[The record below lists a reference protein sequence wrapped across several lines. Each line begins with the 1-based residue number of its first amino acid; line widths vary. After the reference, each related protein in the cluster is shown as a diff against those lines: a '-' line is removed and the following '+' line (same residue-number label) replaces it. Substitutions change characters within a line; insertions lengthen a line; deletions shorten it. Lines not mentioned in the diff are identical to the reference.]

1 MLLLLLLSLVLLVA
15 FLYGPRFTE
24 NDTLVEHKREIQK
37 YSGFQ
42 PGLFR
47 ESMNFMELFQRNLNN
62 PEASAQYLYDAVNCA
77 ESMKMYVPPEHQ
89 DDLHEHIKKMAIEGE
104 HLILE
109 RALSK
114 GIFFRTSYLKDSY
127 DF

>member
-1 MLLLLLLSLVLLVA
+1 M
-15 FLYGPRFTE
+15 
-24 NDTLVEHKREIQK
+24 EHKREIQK

-42 PGLFR
+42 PELFR
-47 ESMNFMELFQRNLNN
+47 ESMNFMELFQSNLNN
-62 PEASAQYLYDAVNCA
+62 PEAAAQYLYDAVDRA
-77 ESMKMYVPPEHQ
+77 ESMKMYVRPEHQ
-89 DDLHEHIKKMAIEGE
+89 DELHETIKQMAIDGE

-109 RALSK
+109 SALSK